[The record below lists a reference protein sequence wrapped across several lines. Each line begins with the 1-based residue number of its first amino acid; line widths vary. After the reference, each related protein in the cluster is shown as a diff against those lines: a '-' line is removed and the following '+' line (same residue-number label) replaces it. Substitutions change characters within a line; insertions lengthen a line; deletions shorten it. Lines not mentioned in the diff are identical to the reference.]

1 MICKRCGRCCIH
13 LDILVVNPRSIL
25 PDGSLDRSDPEAMI
39 LKPAG
44 QICPHLVEAKA
55 EGDIATCTIHSL
67 PCYKETPCE
76 RFEQIGPQD
85 SICLLHSY
93 LSEQRREDR
102 KRGGGEVR
110 RWRSEEVEKRGGGE
124 ARRWRSEE
132 VEKRGGGEARR
143 WRSEEVEK

>member
-25 PDGSLDRSDPEAMI
+25 PGGSLDRSDPEAMI
-39 LKPAG
+39 SKPAG
-44 QICPHLVEAKA
+44 QICPHLVFEAKE

-85 SICLLHSY
+85 SICLLYSY

-102 KRGGGEVR
+102 KRGGREVR
-110 RWRSEEVEKRGGGE
+110 RWRSEEVNKCLPTGPGL
-124 ARRWRSEE
+124 
-132 VEKRGGGEARR
+132 
-143 WRSEEVEK
+143 